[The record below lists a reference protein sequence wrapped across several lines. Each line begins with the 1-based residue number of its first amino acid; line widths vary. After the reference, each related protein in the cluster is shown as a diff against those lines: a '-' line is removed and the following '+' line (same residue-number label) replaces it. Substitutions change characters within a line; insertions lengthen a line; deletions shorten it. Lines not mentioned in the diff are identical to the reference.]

1 MTSWAILRIRHK
13 KYAPYT
19 MLLFLAIA
27 TITTLLQTLK
37 KVPEF
42 MLDDDLKGEEY
53 KIIAS
58 LICING
64 VNYTPFQET
73 ISFYVIF
80 VAPAM
85 YLNRKYLAELQFDPY
100 TG

>member
-64 VNYTPFQET
+64 VNYTTFQET